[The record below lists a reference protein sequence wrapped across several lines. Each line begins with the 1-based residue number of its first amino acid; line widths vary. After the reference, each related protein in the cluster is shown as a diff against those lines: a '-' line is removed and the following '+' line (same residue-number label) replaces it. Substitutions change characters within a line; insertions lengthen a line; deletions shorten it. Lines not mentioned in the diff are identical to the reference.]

1 MVRHIQAYFNEED
14 DAEAAAT
21 DLRALG
27 AIEVT
32 ADRTPGDLNG
42 RFPADTAAVIPMIPQ
57 NQGSMVGAS
66 YMGQP
71 NNVLLPGLMFR
82 GGLLPDGLSREDGG
96 QPVVTA
102 VVEDRQYD
110 KAVEAIERRGGKIG

>member
-71 NNVLLPGLMFR
+71 NSVLLPGLMF
-82 GGLLPDGLSREDGG
+82 GGDLLPDGLSRDDSG